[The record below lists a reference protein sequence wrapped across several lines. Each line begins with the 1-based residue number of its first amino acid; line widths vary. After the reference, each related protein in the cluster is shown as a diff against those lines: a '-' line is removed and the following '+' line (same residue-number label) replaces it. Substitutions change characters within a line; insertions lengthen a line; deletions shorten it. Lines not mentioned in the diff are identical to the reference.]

1 MSYTRRLSFL
11 LLLLSFASPI
21 LADNWPRY
29 RGVDGL
35 GVSTAKGFPTTWS
48 QGDYEWVVELPGE
61 GHSSPVIWDRDLFVT
76 TATDGG
82 LVRYLLCLD
91 AVTGKTKWSRAAGFN
106 TNPKHNK
113 NSFASST
120 PATDGERVYVAFADE
135 ERFGLAAYDF
145 DGNLAWRNWLGPFLS
160 RHGQATSPIIFE
172 DLVIMANDQDGP
184 SSIVAYDRRNGRL
197 VWSTLRASREA
208 SYATPLIIEVAGG
221 KPQLIC
227 LSGATGLTSLDPW
240 SGATNWAT
248 AELPARTVASPT
260 YASGLLYAIC
270 GQGGKGV
277 RMIGVDPTGSG
288 DVEATHVRFQKEKDI
303 PYVPAAVGT
312 ADSVFLWTDN
322 GVVICL
328 DPKTHKTR
336 WQERVG
342 GNFSGSP
349 ICVDGKLYCI
359 EESGKVIVVNAESKF
374 QLLGENP
381 IGDPSYSTPA
391 VANGRMYLRSF
402 HRLSSLR
409 SRLLEDS
416 GR

>member
-1 MSYTRRLSFL
+1 ML
-11 LLLLSFASPI
+11 LLPLTLVFPLQAE
-21 LADNWPRY
+21 NWPRY
-29 RGVDGL
+29 RGADGS
-35 GVSTAKGFPTTWS
+35 GVSLEKGFPASWS
-48 QGDYEWVVELPGE
+48 QGDYEWVAELPGE

-76 TATDGG
+76 TATDEGR
-82 LVRYLLCLD
+82 LRYLMCLD
-91 AVTGKTKWSRAAGFN
+91 AVTGAIKWSRVSGFN

-145 DGNLAWRNWLGPFLS
+145 DGNLVWRNWLGPFLS
-160 RHGQATSPIIFE
+160 RHGQGTSPIVFE
-172 DLVIMANDQDGP
+172 DLVIIPNDQDGP

-197 VWSTLRASREA
+197 VWSTLRAAREA
-208 SYATPLIIEVAGG
+208 SYATPLILESKGR

-227 LSGATGLTSLDPW
+227 LSGATGLSSLDPW
-240 SGATNWAT
+240 SGALNWST

-260 YASGLLYAIC
+260 YASGLVYAIC

-277 RMIGVDPTGSG
+277 RLIGVDPTGAG
-288 DVEATHVRFQKEKDI
+288 AVETTHVKFRREKDI
-303 PYVPAAVGT
+303 PYVPAAIGVE
-312 ADSVFLWTDN
+312 DSVFLWTDN

-328 DPKTHKTR
+328 DPKTQKTR

-359 EESGKVIVVNAESKF
+359 EESGKVIVVAAGTEF
-374 QLLGENP
+374 RQLGENP

-391 VANGRMYLRSF
+391 VANGRMYLRSY

-409 SRLLEDS
+409 AKSID
-416 GR
+416 